1 MSDKPIVFVS
11 GRMNPPTPGHMLIL
25 EKAIEEGNKMGAKI
39 KIYLTSTHNNLIGKY
54 GKNNKY
60 IEPIK
65 PIKGF
70 KEDNE
75 GKKNGYVEVKHKE
88 YQNPLTPEQKK
99 DFVEFMLKN
108 KFSPD
113 ELKHVEIFID
123 HSEKDCNGVLR
134 ARSCALA
141 EQNDPNKVFF
151 VMGRET
157 VETER
162 ENREKYCGTTEKS
175 INDSKK
181 LIGEKKI
188 KSYEQKVNCILI
200 ERTEGDSENKFSNMS
215 GSLIRRY
222 AILVNM
228 SKLYEVYKGLLSEKQ
243 VNELVRL
250 IKFGVNY
257 QDSLSSS
264 PEKST
269 SPKSPKTRRSSSSSE
284 KSTSPKTKK
293 RSLSLS
299 SLSSSPKKL
308 KKGGTKKK
316 RVKRKSKRVKY

>member
-1 MSDKPIVFVS
+1 MCVLCIIMSDKPIVFVS

-70 KEDNE
+70 NQDNE
-75 GKKNGYVEVKHKE
+75 NKKNGYVDVKDKE
-88 YQNPLTPEQKK
+88 YQNPLTPKQKK
-99 DFVEFMLKN
+99 IFVNLMLKN
-108 KFSPD
+108 KFSPN
-113 ELKHVEIFID
+113 ELKHVEIIVD
-123 HSEKDCNGVLR
+123 HREKDCNGVLR
-134 ARSCALA
+134 ARLCALA

-157 VETER
+157 VEKER
-162 ENREKYCGTTEKS
+162 NNRETYCGTTES
-175 INDSKK
+175 INDSKT
-181 LIGEKKI
+181 LIGKKDI
-188 KSYEQKVNCILI
+188 KPYKQKVNCIFI

-222 AILVNM
+222 AILGNM
-228 SKLYEVYKGLLSEKQ
+228 LELYDVYNGLLSEEQ

-257 QDSLSSS
+257 QDSFQGKKRSLSSSS
-264 PEKST
+264 PEST
-269 SPKSPKTRRSSSSSE
+269 SPKSPKTKKRRSSSSS
-284 KSTSPKTKK
+284 
-293 RSLSLS
+293 SL
-299 SLSSSPKKL
+299 PKKS

>member
-25 EKAIEEGNKMGAKI
+25 EKAIEEGNDMGANI

-54 GKNNKY
+54 GKNKY
-60 IEPIK
+60 IYPIK

-70 KEDNE
+70 KQDNKN
-75 GKKNGYVEVKHKE
+75 KKNGYVDVKDKE
-88 YQNPLTPEQKK
+88 YQNPLTPKQKK
-99 DFVEFMLKN
+99 DFVELMLKN

-113 ELKHVEIFID
+113 KLKHVEIFFD

-134 ARSCALA
+134 ARLCALA

-157 VETER
+157 DEKER
-162 ENREKYCGTTEKS
+162 ENRETYCGTTEKS
-175 INDSKK
+175 INDSKT
-181 LIGEKKI
+181 LIGKGDI
-188 KSYEQKVNCILI
+188 KPYKQKVNCILI

-222 AILVNM
+222 AILGKM
-228 SKLYEVYKGLLSEKQ
+228 PQLYDVYDGLLSKDQ
-243 VNELVRL
+243 VNELVDL
-250 IKFGVNY
+250 IKIGVNY

-264 PEKST
+264 SEST
-269 SPKSPKTRRSSSSSE
+269 SPKSPKTKKRRSSSSS
-284 KSTSPKTKK
+284 
-293 RSLSLS
+293 
-299 SLSSSPKKL
+299 SSSSKKS
-308 KKGGTKKK
+308 KKEGTKKK

>member
-25 EKAIEEGNKMGAKI
+25 EEAINQGNDMGAKI

-60 IEPIK
+60 INPIK

-70 KEDNE
+70 KQDNKN
-75 GKKNGYVEVKHKE
+75 KKNGYVDVKDKE

-113 ELKHVEIFID
+113 KLKHVEIFID

-134 ARSCALA
+134 ARLCALA

-157 VETER
+157 DEKER
-162 ENREKYCGTTEKS
+162 ENRETYCGTTEKS
-175 INDSKK
+175 INDSKT
-181 LIGEKKI
+181 LIGKGDI
-188 KSYEQKVNCILI
+188 KPYKQKVNCIFI

-222 AILVNM
+222 AILGKM
-228 SKLYEVYKGLLSEKQ
+228 PQLYDVYDGLLSKDQ
-243 VNELVRL
+243 VNELVDL
-250 IKFGVNY
+250 IKIGVNY

-264 PEKST
+264 SEST
-269 SPKSPKTRRSSSSSE
+269 SPKSPKTKKRRSSSSS
-284 KSTSPKTKK
+284 
-293 RSLSLS
+293 
-299 SLSSSPKKL
+299 SSSSKKS
-308 KKGGTKKK
+308 KKEGTKKK

>member
-60 IEPIK
+60 INPIK

-88 YQNPLTPEQKK
+88 YQNPLTPKQKK
-99 DFVEFMLKN
+99 YFVEFMLKN

-134 ARSCALA
+134 ARLCALA

-157 VETER
+157 VEKEQK
-162 ENREKYCGTTEKS
+162 NREKYCGTTES

-181 LIGEKKI
+181 LIGEEDI
-188 KSYEQKVNCILI
+188 RPYEQKVNCILI

-222 AILVNM
+222 AILGNM
-228 SKLYEVYKGLLSEKQ
+228 SKLYEVYKGLLSEEQ

-257 QDSLSSS
+257 QDSLSSL
-264 PEKST
+264 PE
-269 SPKSPKTRRSSSSSE
+269 
-284 KSTSPKTKK
+284 STSPKTRGTRK
-293 RSLSLS
+293 RSLSS
-299 SLSSSPKKL
+299 SSSSSPKKL

-316 RVKRKSKRVKY
+316 RVKRKSKRVNY

>member
-175 INDSKK
+175 INDSKN

-188 KSYEQKVNCILI
+188 KPYEQKVNCILI
-200 ERTEGDSENKFSNMS
+200 ERTEGDSENKFSSMS

-222 AILVNM
+222 AILGKM
-228 SKLYEVYKGLLSEKQ
+228 QQLYDVYKGLLSEEQ
-243 VNELVRL
+243 VNELVGL

-293 RSLSLS
+293 RR
-299 SLSSSPKKL
+299 SSSSSSSSSSKRPKN
-308 KKGGTKKK
+308 GGTKKK